1 MKTIRFILIIYFVFC
16 SNVFGEKILP
26 IFEGKTNAKI
36 KLVIYESLTCSHCA
50 DFHTKVYPKIKEEF
64 LDTGLIS
71 IDFKNFPLDLAALNA
86 SKLAH
91 CRNDGKS
98 EILHTLYKNQ
108 KVWIKGKNIVEINN
122 NLEEFI
128 TNEYIGLNFQNCLN
142 NEILENYIL
151 EERIAGSKK
160 YKIEA
165 TPTLI
170 INEKKFEKPINYKN
184 LKKILKKMI

>member
-71 IDFKNFPLDLAALNA
+71 IEFKNFPLDLAALNA

-122 NLEEFI
+122 NLKEFI

>member
-1 MKTIRFILIIYFVFC
+1 MRTVRFILIIYFVFC
-16 SNVFGEKILP
+16 SKVFGEQILP

-50 DFHTKVYPKIKEEF
+50 DFHAKVYPKIKEEF
-64 LDTGLIS
+64 IDTGLIS
-71 IDFKNFPLDLAALNA
+71 IEFKNFPLDLAALNA

-108 KVWIKGKNIVEINN
+108 KVWIKGKNIIEINN

-128 TNEYIGLNFQNCLN
+128 TKEYMGLNFQNCLN
-142 NEILENYIL
+142 NEILENHIL

>member
-71 IDFKNFPLDLAALNA
+71 IEFKNFPLDLAALNA

-108 KVWIKGKNIVEINN
+108 KVWIKGKNIVKINN

>member
-71 IDFKNFPLDLAALNA
+71 IEFKNFPLDLAALNA